1 MKKYMK
7 KLVIK
12 FYSPVAIFLM
22 LITIMLGSCKN
33 TSAVQENSMKDTIDF
48 EIVLESSQSNFI
60 KEKRTIIKDQEQL
73 QYIFEKINSTQEPGA
88 AVPEIDFSRYQMG
101 FATMGELSSG
111 GYTISVDRIEKTTEN
126 IIIHLTVTSPDPGDN
141 VTTVMTSPFV
151 LFKFEKQF
159 LPVVFK

>member
-7 KLVIK
+7 KPPTK
-12 FYSPVAIFLM
+12 FYSPAAIFLIM
-22 LITIMLGSCKN
+22 ITITFGSCKN

-48 EIVLESSQSNFI
+48 EIVLEGPQSNFV
-60 KEKRTIIKDQEQL
+60 KGKRTIIKDQEQL
-73 QYIFEKINSTQEPGA
+73 QHIFDKINSTQEPGA

-126 IIIHLTVTSPDPGDN
+126 TIIHLTGTSPNPSDN

-151 LFKFEKQF
+151 IFKFEKQS